1 MLRAFLKDSALY
13 ALPALISRGLS
24 LFLIPLYTRVLSPAD
39 YGSLDLLT
47 VFASIVN
54 LTIALEVSQGL
65 ARYYAGDQAH
75 ERKVAYAS
83 SAFWFTLVC
92 YSIFAVLALLL
103 TRQLATLIMGQT
115 GTEMAFR
122 LGVVFILFNGLFYLI
137 QNQFRWELR
146 SRDYAIVSLLMS
158 FVTAAASVWFA
169 FSLRWGL
176 KGLLLGM
183 MIGSFAGTIFGL
195 WRLRNSFRFKFDV
208 GCLRDMLVFSAP
220 LVLSGVAV
228 WVNLYIDRVMINH
241 LLSIDEVGLYGVGYR
256 VASIAGLVMVGFQGA
271 LTPLVYTHYKEQDT
285 PRQMATIFRLFILFA
300 LLLFLVLTLFATD
313 FLKLLATERFYG
325 GAVVV
330 VYLVPATLLANMYI
344 FAPGIG
350 IAKKTHL
357 MIWINI
363 GGAMLNIG
371 LNYILIPIVG
381 IIGAGLATLLAS
393 LGVFV
398 AYMVMSQKLYPV
410 PHQWQQIMA
419 VAALAAVLGWWGPQS
434 ESDDFIRWSVNACLI
449 GIYVAACFI
458 FCLIRVDELREGMM
472 LMRGK
477 LWPCKS

>member
-1 MLRAFLKDSALY
+1 MLRAFLKDSAIY

-24 LFLIPLYTRVLSPAD
+24 LFLVPLYTRVLSPAD

-65 ARYYAGDQAH
+65 ARYYAGERVH
-75 ERKVAYAS
+75 ERKAAYAS

-115 GTEMAFR
+115 GMETVFR
-122 LGVVFILFNGLFYLI
+122 LGVAFILFNGLFYLV

-146 SRDYAIVSLLMS
+146 SRDYALVSLLMS
-158 FVTAAASVWFA
+158 FATAGASVCFT
-169 FSLRWGL
+169 FGVRWGL
-176 KGLLLGM
+176 EGLLLGM
-183 MIGSFAGTIFGL
+183 VIGSFAGTIFGL
-195 WRLRNSFRFKFDV
+195 WRLRNSFRFQFDTR
-208 GCLRDMLVFSAP
+208 CLRDMLVFSAP
-220 LVLSGVAV
+220 LVFSGVAV
-228 WVNLYIDRVMINH
+228 WVSLYIDRIMINH
-241 LLSIDEVGLYGVGYR
+241 LLSVDEVGLYGVGYR

-271 LTPLVYTHYKEQDT
+271 LSPLVYSYHQDPAT
-285 PRQMATIFRLFILFA
+285 PVQLARIFRFFMLFA
-300 LLLFLVLTLFATD
+300 LLVFLVLALFAQD
-313 FLKLLATERFYG
+313 VVRILSTEQFFG
-325 GAVVV
+325 GTAVVL
-330 VYLVPATLLANMYI
+330 YLVPAILLANMYI

-357 MIWINI
+357 MIWINV
-363 GGAMLNIG
+363 GGALVNIG
-371 LNYILIPIVG
+371 LNYVLIPTMG
-381 IIGAGLATLLAS
+381 IKGAGLATLLGS

-410 PHQWQQIMA
+410 PHQWRPIMA
-419 VAALAAVLGWWGPQS
+419 VAALAAVLGWWGAQC
-434 ESDDFIRWSVNACLI
+434 ESDDFVRWGVNACLI
-449 GIYVAACFI
+449 GIYVVACFI
-458 FCLIRVDELREGMM
+458 FCLIRVDELRKGAM

-477 LWPCKS
+477 FWPCKS